1 MALKKK
7 SPEDF
12 ITPKDV
18 SNLKY
23 TNKVVEEV
31 IRMANL
37 AACAFRK
44 VDTEVNYK

>member
-1 MALKKK
+1 MAFRKG

-23 TNKVVEEV
+23 TNKVFNWLRFF
-31 IRMANL
+31 IYIMANNS
-37 AACAFRK
+37 AK
-44 VDTEVNYK
+44 P